1 MANKLAKTN
10 QYNRSGSVH
19 YRIDAHAGGQTALS
33 LSVDFDR
40 APVPDHSYVADFV
53 EVSREQADV
62 LIVFGKIDLPSR
74 KALRNKIE
82 LYFPFVPF
90 VHQLW
95 RSSRKFHE
103 GLKQAITQK
112 GHVVTVPNAISSET
126 SKVQSFVTNACLMA
140 QANGQCMLDFFLINP
155 KDLWLKTR
163 KGDALNLDALV
174 RVFMNDYLIVEL
186 LDRCDEI
193 AQALV
198 TELEITFPENED
210 EIVESVQL

>member
-10 QYNRSGSVH
+10 QFNRSGSVH
-19 YRIDAHAGGQTALS
+19 YRIEAREGGQTALS
-33 LSVDFDR
+33 LTVDFDR
-40 APVPDHSYVADFV
+40 APAPDHSYVADFV

-74 KALRNKIE
+74 KVLRNKIE

-103 GLKQAITQK
+103 GLKQTMAKK
-112 GHVVTVPNAISSET
+112 GYIAETPNTVSSET
-126 SKVQSFVTNACLMA
+126 SKVQSFATNAALMA
-140 QANGQCMLDFFLINP
+140 QANGQCMVDFFLINP

-163 KGDALNLDALV
+163 KGDALNMDALV

-193 AQALV
+193 GKKLV
-198 TELEITFPENED
+198 TELDIAFPEGED
-210 EIVESVQL
+210 EIMESI